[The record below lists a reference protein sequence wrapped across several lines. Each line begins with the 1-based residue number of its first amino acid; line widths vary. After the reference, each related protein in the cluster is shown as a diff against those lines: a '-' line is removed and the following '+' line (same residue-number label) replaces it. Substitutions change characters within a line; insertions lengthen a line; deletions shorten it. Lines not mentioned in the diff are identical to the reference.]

1 MDTDQRQADNV
12 IAERMFG
19 RALWLRDNLP
29 ITPDE
34 WGLLCL
40 LIFGRLPEKR
50 PTPEAFAQARAQ
62 YASVRELTAVPVEE
76 PTNVEDR

>member
-1 MDTDQRQADNV
+1 MDIDQRQPDNV

-40 LIFGRLPEKR
+40 LIFGQLPEKR
-50 PTPEAFAQARAQ
+50 PTAEEFAQARAHH
-62 YASVRELTAVPVEE
+62 ASVRVLTAVPVEE
-76 PTNVEDR
+76 PTSVEDR

>member
-1 MDTDQRQADNV
+1 MDHEQWHEQSPD
-12 IAERMFG
+12 AERMFG

-40 LIFGRLPEKR
+40 LIFGGVPEKR
-50 PTPEAFAQARAQ
+50 PTPEELAKARAH
-62 YASVRELTAVPVEE
+62 YVSPRALTALPVGTSENVP
-76 PTNVEDR
+76 R